1 VGDHGN
7 SVLLDPEQG
16 DLRKAGPEAMT
27 MRTLS
32 ADLIGTFAPVCA
44 GTEAVVINDVKG
56 NIARSK
62 EKRK

>member
-1 VGDHGN
+1 
-7 SVLLDPEQG
+7 
-16 DLRKAGPEAMT
+16 MT

-44 GTEAVVINDVKG
+44 GTEAVVINDVSG
-56 NIARSK
+56 SIARSK

>member
-7 SVLLDPEQG
+7 IVLLDPEQD

-44 GTEAVVINDVKG
+44 GTEAVVINDVSG
-56 NIARSK
+56 SIARSK